1 MNTEYEIIYVAF
13 GPLHADTVRLMLEAA
28 GFHVITRQEGAGV
41 ALGLTVGPL
50 GEVQI
55 LVPADEVIA
64 ARKMVED
71 MDEGRLSGVDFNDEG
86 LPSDEDEEPD

>member
-1 MNTEYEIIYVAF
+1 MNPEYELIYVAF
-13 GPLHADTVRLMLEAA
+13 GPLHAETVKLMLEAA

-55 LVPADEVIA
+55 LVPEEEVA
-64 ARKMVED
+64 AAKIILED
-71 MDEGRLSGVDFNDEG
+71 MDEGRLSGVNLD
-86 LPSDEDEEPD
+86 DEDFDEADEQPPD